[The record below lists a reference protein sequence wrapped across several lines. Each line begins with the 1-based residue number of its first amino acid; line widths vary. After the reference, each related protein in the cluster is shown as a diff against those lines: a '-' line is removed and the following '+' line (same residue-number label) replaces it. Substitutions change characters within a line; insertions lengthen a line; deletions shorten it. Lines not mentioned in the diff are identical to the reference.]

1 MKPASSPTISPLRSF
16 VTSAI
21 IIVVFEALIVFT
33 CNAQARF
40 EPPQFITLLFV
51 FHVVI
56 GELAISAIFL
66 RRYGF
71 NQTIPA
77 RGLKFM
83 AVLIVTLLVVFATFY
98 TYLTSY
104 QHLLF
109 SLVKSTGVPAT
120 AKVENVHYYH
130 YTQTYDG
137 PSIHGFSSRVE
148 EVSDIAQASR
158 VTMTLHYN
166 GFTSQVGYWLYDDSD
181 LYAVD
186 FIALD
191 QEIRATHQLPLRYC
205 PFLPWITEPEAAFS
219 DAR

>member
-1 MKPASSPTISPLRSF
+1 MKPVTSQTISPLRSF
-16 VTSAI
+16 ITSAI
-21 IIVVFEALIVFT
+21 IIVVFEALILFM
-33 CNAQARF
+33 CNAQARS
-40 EPPQFITLLFV
+40 EPPQFITLLFI

-71 NQTIPA
+71 NLAIPA

-104 QHLLF
+104 QHILF
-109 SLVKSTGVPAT
+109 SLVKSTGVSTT
-120 AKVENVHYYH
+120 AQVDNIHYYH
-130 YTQTYDG
+130 YTKLYDG

-148 EVSDIAQASR
+148 EVSDITQASR

-181 LYAVD
+181 LYAID
-186 FIALD
+186 FTTLD
-191 QEIRATHQLPLRYC
+191 QEIRMTHQLLIRYT

-219 DAR
+219 K